1 MTRVDN
7 RSIRHMNNYEY
18 IVASLPDITT
28 GWKFGDK
35 GPEDYIE
42 EITDLCSD
50 EDRELIA
57 FLLDGYR
64 EENLGTEFYAKALTH
79 TDAFIRE
86 FFRFDL
92 NVRNTK
98 VNYLNK
104 ALGRPSGKDILSFPE
119 ETPQRILDAAAE
131 EFEEKADIESV
142 LNSGDILSRERGIDD
157 LVWEKVNSLT
167 TFNYFDIDAILGF
180 IAKMNIVARWFRLNE
195 QTGREMFKKLVDE
208 IRSTFKGVEYN
219 G

>member
-1 MTRVDN
+1 M
-7 RSIRHMNNYEY
+7 SNYEY

-28 GWKFGDK
+28 GWKFGEK

-42 EITDLCSD
+42 EIVSLCSD
-50 EDRELIA
+50 KDRELIG
-57 FLLDGYR
+57 FFLDGYR
-64 EENLGTEFYAKALTH
+64 DESLCTDFYARALTH
-79 TDAFIRE
+79 DNVFIRE

-104 ALGRPSGKDILSFPE
+104 ALDRPAGKDILTFPE
-119 ETPQRILDAAAE
+119 ETDQKILDAVGE
-131 EFEEKADIESV
+131 EFEESADLESV
-142 LNSGDILSRERGIDD
+142 LNLGDILSRERGIDD
-157 LVWEKVNSLT
+157 LVWEKVDSLT

-180 IAKMNIVARWFRLNE
+180 IAKLNLVARWFKLDE

-208 IRSTFKGVEYN
+208 VRGTFKGVEYN